1 MAMPNA
7 YQQYNTNKVMTAS
20 PAELTL
26 MLYEGAIKF
35 CNLAEAGIESGDVQK
50 AHINIVKAQRIIDYL
65 RQTLDMKYAVA
76 QDFENIYSYLATRL
90 VEANIQ
96 KDVTIIKEVN
106 EHLHSVRDTWKE
118 VMRIHSGKGKE
129 EDE

>member
-1 MAMPNA
+1 MAMPKA
-7 YQQYNTNKVMTAS
+7 YEQYNNNKVMTAS

-35 CNLAEAGIESGDVQK
+35 CNLAEMGIENDDVQK
-50 AHINIVKAQRIIDYL
+50 AHTNIVKAQRIIDYL

-76 QDFENIYSYLATRL
+76 QDFENIYSYLSTRL
-90 VEANIQ
+90 VEANLK
-96 KDVTIIKEVN
+96 KDIEIVKEVN

-118 VMRIHSGKGKE
+118 VMRINSGKGKE
-129 EDE
+129 DE

>member
-7 YQQYNTNKVMTAS
+7 YEQYNNNKVMTAS

-35 CNLAEAGIESGDVQK
+35 CNLAEMGIENNDIQK

-90 VEANIQ
+90 VEANLQ
-96 KDVTIIKEVN
+96 KDIDIVKEVN

-118 VMRIHSGKGKE
+118 VMRINSGKGND
-129 EDE
+129 DE